1 MQGSQWWRETD
12 REVEIDTACG
22 RGRVRRERRER
33 RERSKGTARWPRLML
48 GDSRHGERVRERERR
63 DHVDWHRG
71 AQPEWS
77 KFKGQE

>member
-1 MQGSQWWRETD
+1 
-12 REVEIDTACG
+12 
-22 RGRVRRERRER
+22 
-33 RERSKGTARWPRLML
+33 ML
-48 GDSRHGERVRERERR
+48 GNSRHGERVRERERR